1 MKNMIRFS
9 LLILLSL
16 FVDSLH
22 AQTLTNVRVFFDDS
36 DNGYQYFALPGE
48 ESIDQPFDVDVS
60 ALSEGVHRLYIQVE
74 DQNGRWSLYDSD
86 MIQIIGGADMATLNA
101 VEYFFNTDPGMG
113 EGIQIAVSGTEINTS
128 FDLNLDGLS
137 NGIHQLYI
145 RVRDG
150 DQQWSLYAKKIIHVV
165 GSMMQELVAAEYF
178 FDADPGLGSGNTMD
192 LTAFAG
198 NGSLDLS
205 AANLSTGVHT
215 LYLRVLDAEGIWS
228 LYDKLNVVI
237 TNPQSPTTLVMAE
250 YYFDT
255 DPGEGNA
262 TPLVIPQEE
271 YVNGQFQ
278 INIPADLTGTHS
290 VCIRVL
296 NGSGEWSDVSCET
309 FTICNMTLPSITE
322 TGEDCSDQ
330 PHLLSIPSGVYDT
343 ILWSTD
349 ETSSTIEITTPGE
362 YTVTVTDNGCTS
374 VATFMAEFEIIEEVI
389 FELSGSICEGDVQQV
404 SITNTYDSYLWEDG
418 SETSS
423 IDVTNE
429 GTYQVQVTQGTCTFD
444 ASIFVDYYTPTNPVI
459 MLTGSGCEGDTQVLA
474 LAAGYTDMTW
484 STGAIAETLSV
495 TTPGEYGVTALDQG
509 CPVASTITVSFDSLP
524 TYELTTSGSE
534 CEGEGLNL
542 SIVPD
547 SYTYLWSTGSEEAT
561 TNITTS
567 GVYTVDV
574 MNGECIS
581 QTSYNAELISLP
593 VPNIT
598 ANNNTLACDLSG
610 YTYQWYFNGNIIDD
624 AASQFYQ
631 TTQSG
636 FYTVEIS
643 SAGCSET
650 SAILNHTYIGIDL
663 IAQVQLRIYPNPVV
677 DLCTIESS
685 EMIQRWE
692 LTDVAGKVINT
703 HTMPTSPTVI
713 DMSTLASGGYFIK
726 VFYRSGMTTLRV
738 MKE

>member
-9 LLILLSL
+9 TLILLSL

-178 FDADPGLGSGNTMD
+178 FDADPGLGNGNTMD

-262 TPLVIPQEE
+262 IPLVIPQEE

-374 VATFMAEFEIIEEVI
+374 VATFTAEFEIVEEVI
-389 FELSGSICEGDVQQV
+389 FELSGSVCEGDVQQV

-423 IDVTNE
+423 IDVTDE

-509 CPVASTITVSFDSLP
+509 CPVTSTITVSFDSLP
-524 TYELTTSGSE
+524 IYELTTSGSE

-561 TNITTS
+561 TTITTS

-581 QTSYNAELISLP
+581 QTSYNVELISLP

-610 YTYQWYFNGNIIDD
+610 YTYQWYFNGNVIDG
-624 AASQFYQ
+624 ATSQFYQ

-713 DMSTLASGGYFIK
+713 DMSKLASGGYFIK